1 MNMRLFGVTFITSC
15 MYNRP
20 MFLDLPLILETRR
33 NHAVEHATLH
43 ILARKFKNQS
53 MGGHSNPTG
62 FYLMGNFNRDDIQ
75 VAADEAMTRLRSGE
89 SGLAIHPGCGTNMA
103 ASTLLPATFAFIP
116 MQQARSNLWRF
127 LLIPFAVVLGVFGY
141 FLSKPLGP
149 WLQRNVTTEAEL
161 GEMRIVDII
170 PVRKGLHRVIT
181 K

>member
-1 MNMRLFGVTFITSC
+1 MI
-15 MYNRP
+15 
-20 MFLDLPLILETRR
+20 LDLPLILETRR

-62 FYLMGNFNRDDIQ
+62 FFLMGNFTKQDIQ
-75 VAADEAMTRLRSGE
+75 EAADEAMRRMRGGE
-89 SGLAIHPGCGTNMA
+89 TELAIHEGCGTNLA
-103 ASTLLPATFAFIP
+103 TSTLLPATLAFIP
-116 MQQARSNLWRF
+116 MRSTRSNFWRF
-127 LLIPFAVVLGVFGY
+127 LLIPFAIALAVGGY

-149 WLQRNVTTEAEL
+149 WLQKNVTTEAEL
-161 GEMRIVDII
+161 GNMRIIDIV